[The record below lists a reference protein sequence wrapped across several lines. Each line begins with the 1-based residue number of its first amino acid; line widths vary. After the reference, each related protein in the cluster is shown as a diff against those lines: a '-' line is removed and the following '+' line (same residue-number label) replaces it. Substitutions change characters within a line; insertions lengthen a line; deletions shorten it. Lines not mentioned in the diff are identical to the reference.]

1 MRLGVRKLKT
11 SRRRPI
17 IATSRSFVMPAPASA
32 ATQRT
37 PLATA
42 LEDVVVGR
50 RSVYA
55 YLETAVPAATLEWAI
70 GLASLAPNHHKTKP
84 WRFFVL
90 AGEAR
95 ELLAAAYES
104 AAIRLGRDV
113 VKARGRA
120 FDAPVMIVLAC
131 VHAPGHPKAKPN
143 EDEFATAAA
152 AQTLMLALASAG
164 VATLLT
170 TGDLAESREVHDLV
184 ELDSA
189 QGRVMGVINAGL
201 RDPKRPLMP
210 RAAQDAAAITR
221 WLVKK

>member
-1 MRLGVRKLKT
+1 
-11 SRRRPI
+11 
-17 IATSRSFVMPAPASA
+17 MPAPACA

-42 LEDVVVGR
+42 FEDVVVGR

-55 YLETAVPAATLEWAI
+55 YLGTAVPTETLEWAI

-90 AGEAR
+90 SGEGR
-95 ELLAAAYES
+95 EVLAAAYEQ
-104 AAIRLGRDV
+104 AAVRLGRDV

-120 FDAPVMIVLAC
+120 FDAPTMIAFAC
-131 VHAPGHPKAKPN
+131 VPVAGHPKAKLP

-170 TGDLAESREVHDLV
+170 TGDLAESSEVHQAIG
-184 ELDSA
+184 LDRA

-201 RDPKRPLMP
+201 RDPTRPLIP
-210 RAAQDAAAITR
+210 RASQDAATITR